1 MKDYQRPP
9 HQFLL
14 SSRVQRG
21 RQLFCLWWLLLSWPG
36 RPRSRVSGTAEYL
49 AKCVGSGVPCSQVVG
64 FAKKAM
70 EDAVGT
76 SSQVASCPVVRG
88 LSKLKANDAE
98 DRLHP
103 LLAKHN
109 LSLPID
115 LTPLSGDLL
124 EGYPRLK
131 PLHFLEYM
139 AANGYLNRLL
149 GGKQVAEARPMLE
162 EFWRRFEVYH
172 PDFGLFLVDDPDV
185 ELGLCIPVFAHA
197 DGGRGYKKSEF
208 MVFNWSSVCG
218 SGTAGGNKKDHSFR
232 MLKRGKKEAQIN
244 LLGHSYGTHYMYSVM
259 PAAWHKDDS
268 CFQAMMTEFGKDL
281 HECFE
286 TGVLHQGLRLRL
298 VVLGLKADLKLQA
311 RAGRFTRWYST
322 CRKGPLDP
330 TNLKQSPGLCCWLCP
345 AGDVQFPFEEIHTD
359 SPKWFEAIGEW
370 AQWEETLAE
379 QIVGDGL
386 TFLQAYE
393 FKPKHAIA
401 LSNFTI
407 LGGAIANTLANA
419 RRKHPQRP
427 SEPLIDWDLI
437 LAMEPLTIFGAVFG
451 SLLSKILPNF
461 VLTSALVIILS
472 LIGQRTLMKG
482 CSMFREESR
491 TLRPVEFELSD
502 RVALAQASDVQDYI
516 EFQSDS
522 ELAHGARG
530 SRLRCKIAALTL
542 CFAGTCAL
550 TLLKGG
556 GRMASPL
563 GVECGS
569 IGFWLLYFGA
579 VPWVLA
585 FALGFRQMLV
595 SEFHQ
600 KLQQGYTFQPGEV
613 RWDSRNTLL
622 YPLLCA
628 IAGLLAGLFGVGG
641 GIVKGPLMLEM
652 GIMPSVAS
660 ASAAAMILYTSA
672 AASASFLVFGLLHP
686 LYGALFFFLG
696 LICTALGQYV
706 VGQWVHK
713 QNRQSPIVLSIGT
726 VILLSS
732 VFVAINTVVISIGR
746 TRAELLAF
754 HGVCDSAA

>member
-1 MKDYQRPP
+1 MSNIGNN
-9 HQFLL
+9 LA
-14 SSRVQRG
+14 G
-21 RQLFCLWWLLLSWPG
+21 
-36 RPRSRVSGTAEYL
+36 SGTCDALICFCQRAE
-49 AKCVGSGVPCSQVVG
+49 VPCSQVVG

-298 VVLGLKADLKLQA
+298 VVLGLKADLKLRA

-370 AQWEETLAE
+370 AQWVPWRDGEISGLVANSFQYLSQPAKFFLPDLFHVYLAGFG
-379 QIVGDGL
+379 QD
-386 TFLQAYE
+386 
-393 FKPKHAIA
+393 HAGSCLVA
-401 LSNFTI
+401 M
-407 LGGAIANTLANA
+407 LG
-419 RRKHPQRP
+419 
-427 SEPLIDWDLI
+427 
-437 LAMEPLTIFGAVFG
+437 TIFVGTSVDAQLA
-451 SLLSKILPNF
+451 SLN
-461 VLTSALVIILS
+461 TAW
-472 LIGQRTLMKG
+472 RTWK
-482 CSMFREESR
+482 
-491 TLRPVEFELSD
+491 
-502 RVALAQASDVQDYI
+502 
-516 EFQSDS
+516 
-522 ELAHGARG
+522 
-530 SRLRCKIAALTL
+530 K
-542 CFAGTCAL
+542 
-550 TLLKGG
+550 
-556 GRMASPL
+556 
-563 GVECGS
+563 
-569 IGFWLLYFGA
+569 
-579 VPWVLA
+579 
-585 FALGFRQMLV
+585 
-595 SEFHQ
+595 
-600 KLQQGYTFQPGEV
+600 
-613 RWDSRNTLL
+613 
-622 YPLLCA
+622 
-628 IAGLLAGLFGVGG
+628 
-641 GIVKGPLMLEM
+641 
-652 GIMPSVAS
+652 
-660 ASAAAMILYTSA
+660 
-672 AASASFLVFGLLHP
+672 
-686 LYGALFFFLG
+686 
-696 LICTALGQYV
+696 
-706 VGQWVHK
+706 
-713 QNRQSPIVLSIGT
+713 
-726 VILLSS
+726 
-732 VFVAINTVVISIGR
+732 
-746 TRAELLAF
+746 
-754 HGVCDSAA
+754 

>member
-1 MKDYQRPP
+1 MRWKAFCSLYVVAAFWEASAASPGNFTNGTSNVSANDLALAVLTDDAGANHTGSPN
-9 HQFLL
+9 LL
-14 SSRVQRG
+14 QMSSSRE
-21 RQLFCLWWLLLSWPG
+21 
-36 RPRSRVSGTAEYL
+36 SGFEYH
-49 AKCVGSGVPCSQVVG
+49 KEP
-64 FAKKAM
+64 FPP
-70 EDAVGT
+70 D
-76 SSQVASCPVVRG
+76 
-88 LSKLKANDAE
+88 
-98 DRLHP
+98 
-103 LLAKHN
+103 
-109 LSLPID
+109 
-115 LTPLSGDLL
+115 
-124 EGYPRLK
+124 
-131 PLHFLEYM
+131 
-139 AANGYLNRLL
+139 
-149 GGKQVAEARPMLE
+149 
-162 EFWRRFEVYH
+162 WRH
-172 PDFGLFLVDDPDV
+172 
-185 ELGLCIPVFAHA
+185 
-197 DGGRGYKKSEF
+197 
-208 MVFNWSSVCG
+208 
-218 SGTAGGNKKDHSFR
+218 
-232 MLKRGKKEAQIN
+232 
-244 LLGHSYGTHYMYSVM
+244 
-259 PAAWHKDDS
+259 
-268 CFQAMMTEFGKDL
+268 
-281 HECFE
+281 
-286 TGVLHQGLRLRL
+286 
-298 VVLGLKADLKLQA
+298 
-311 RAGRFTRWYST
+311 
-322 CRKGPLDP
+322 
-330 TNLKQSPGLCCWLCP
+330 
-345 AGDVQFPFEEIHTD
+345 
-359 SPKWFEAIGEW
+359 
-370 AQWEETLAE
+370 
-379 QIVGDGL
+379 DGL
-386 TFLQAYE
+386 TVLLASLGLIVAASGGIGGGGILVPLFMLALE